1 MLAIALYVIG
11 ALLLLI
17 AAVALLIGGTLAL
30 FLPQLFIGGLF
41 LILAL
46 AIERWRYK
54 PVSNAR
60 PDPRWSDTGERFV
73 DPETGLLTAVY
84 FDPAKGE
91 RHYLAAPPGST
102 RKP

>member
-1 MLAIALYVIG
+1 MLMIALYVIG

-17 AAVALLIGGTLAL
+17 AAVALLVGGTLAL
-30 FLPQLFIGGLF
+30 FLPQLVIGGAF

-54 PVSNAR
+54 PVSAAR
-60 PDPRWSDTGERFV
+60 PDPRWTDTGERFV
-73 DPETGLLTAVY
+73 DPETGVLTAVY

-91 RHYLAAPPGST
+91 RHYLAV
-102 RKP
+102 R

>member
-17 AAVALLIGGTLAL
+17 AAVALLIGGTLIL
-30 FLPQLFIGGLF
+30 FLPQLAIGGLI

-91 RHYLAAPPGST
+91 RHYLAVPGST

>member
-1 MLAIALYVIG
+1 MLTIALYVIG

-17 AAVALLIGGTLAL
+17 AAVALLVGGALAL
-30 FLPQLFIGGLF
+30 FLPQLVIGGAF

-54 PVSNAR
+54 PVSAAR
-60 PDPRWSDTGERFV
+60 PDPRWTDTGERFV
-73 DPETGLLTAVY
+73 DPETGVLTAVY

-91 RHYLAAPPGST
+91 RHYLAV
-102 RKP
+102 R

>member
-11 ALLLLI
+11 GALLLI
-17 AAVALLIGGTLAL
+17 AAIALLVGGALML
-30 FLPQLFIGGLF
+30 FLPQLIIGGTL

-54 PVSNAR
+54 PVTAAA
-60 PDPRWSDTGERFV
+60 PDPGWTDTGERFV

-84 FDPAKGE
+84 FDSAKGE
-91 RHYLAAPPGST
+91 RHYLAAP
-102 RKP
+102 